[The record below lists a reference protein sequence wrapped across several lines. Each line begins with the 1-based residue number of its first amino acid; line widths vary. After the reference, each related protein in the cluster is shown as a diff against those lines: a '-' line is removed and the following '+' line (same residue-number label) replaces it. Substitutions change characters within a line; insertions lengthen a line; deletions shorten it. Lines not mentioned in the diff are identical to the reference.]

1 MDEWIKKACDR
12 HTQNR
17 LLFSREKR
25 RNPALATW
33 VDPEGLVPSEISQT
47 EKAQYYMISRIV
59 ESIKTELKDIKNRL
73 VVARSGRWGGANE

>member
-1 MDEWIKKACDR
+1 MDEWIKKVCDR

-17 LLFSREKR
+17 LLFSHEKR

-47 EKAQYYMISRIV
+47 EKAQYYMISHIV
-59 ESIKTELKDIKNRL
+59 ESIKLNSKHKEQIGSCQKWQMGWSK
-73 VVARSGRWGGANE
+73 